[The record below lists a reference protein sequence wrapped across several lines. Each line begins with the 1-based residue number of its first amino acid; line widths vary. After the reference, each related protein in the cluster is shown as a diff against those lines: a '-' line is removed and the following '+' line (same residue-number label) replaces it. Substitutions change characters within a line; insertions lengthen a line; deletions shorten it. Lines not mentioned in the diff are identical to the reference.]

1 MKHLL
6 QPFAKLLCIIATL
19 FVFSS
24 FTAPQPRGGGDDEA
38 IQLEYEISYGP
49 QSLDTAIP
57 WVLGDRVILGFA
69 PYWVTVNNNPEADGV
84 LCLSV
89 QSNPYSTP
97 REDSFH
103 MTVYSSNGQ
112 RYECDVHIVQ
122 AGRRN

>member
-1 MKHLL
+1 MKHLFK
-6 QPFAKLLCIIATL
+6 PFAKLLCVVATL

-24 FTAPQPRGGGDDEA
+24 FTAPQPRGGGDDES

-49 QSLDTAIP
+49 QSLDTGIP
-57 WVLGDRVILGFA
+57 WVLGDLVMMGTA
-69 PYWVTVNNNPEADGV
+69 PYWVTVDNNSSPDGTM
-84 LCLSV
+84 CLSV
-89 QSNPYSTP
+89 QGNPYSIP

-112 RYECDVHIVQ
+112 RYDCDVHIVQ